1 MSFVSHSARTVT
13 VSNDNN
19 DNNDN
24 YSNSDTTATTTDG
37 AEANNNNDNTTN
49 GSASTA
55 AVVLRL
61 ASGDSNSRKR
71 GRSPTA
77 AAVAGSSSRSGGV
90 RRGILKRQRTASY
103 IVGEPPLPA
112 YVPAPVPEIIAN
124 VEDATIPGRSSATR
138 TLPMRRGTPSIGA
151 GRPFAGRRRSSTM
164 LPRRWSGPRSMR
176 CSRTSGGTSG

>member
-13 VSNDNN
+13 VNIDNNDSNDN
-19 DNNDN
+19 D
-24 YSNSDTTATTTDG
+24 YSNSDSKANTSG
-37 AEANNNNDNTTN
+37 AEANNDNTN
-49 GSASTA
+49 GSTSTA

-61 ASGDSNSRKR
+61 ASGDSSRKR

-77 AAVAGSSSRSGGV
+77 TAGSSSRRGGV

-124 VEDATIPGRSSATR
+124 VEDATIPVERDSDLTDEEKAAKHRQRAGPSPGDDGPVQEGLGGRE
-138 TLPMRRGTPSIGA
+138 
-151 GRPFAGRRRSSTM
+151 GRE
-164 LPRRWSGPRSMR
+164 
-176 CSRTSGGTSG
+176 GGTCSTCQCV